1 MFIPDQVNTGHAAA
15 LTMNHRHLRIRVLEI
30 AGLHDYHTH
39 SVSLGVLLVHF
50 FFPWANR
57 IRPPAQIWGETVVVF
72 PDSNAADLL
81 YSGQAVGYLHACK
94 MVLFI
99 FLEL

>member
-15 LTMNHRHLRIRVLEI
+15 LTMNHQHLRIRVLEI

-50 FFPWANR
+50 FSMGKPYSTTSAD
-57 IRPPAQIWGETVVVF
+57 GGKTVVVF
-72 PDSNAADLL
+72 PNSNEADLL

-99 FLEL
+99 SLEL

>member
-15 LTMNHRHLRIRVLEI
+15 LTMNHQHLRIRVLEI

-50 FFPWANR
+50 FSMGKPYSTTSTDMGGNCGVSRFQCSRSTVLWPSSR
-57 IRPPAQIWGETVVVF
+57 LPAR
-72 PDSNAADLL
+72 
-81 YSGQAVGYLHACK
+81 
-94 MVLFI
+94 M
-99 FLEL
+99 